1 VCVGGVGDGVG
12 GVVVLIVS
20 IMLASLAIVFD
31 NACVVF
37 GVLFRWRRCVC
48 VCVCVCVGV
57 VVGVCV
63 CVCVGVVVRRRRCV
77 SAASV
82 TASALLLC
90 RALRSAGCE
99 YPNRSGGRAT
109 DVTDAITNVTA
120 ADVMDVAPD
129 DAFTDATDYPL
140 ANVTTKITVA
150 NNDPPPFL
158 SLHPPGL

>member
-1 VCVGGVGDGVG
+1 MCVGGVGDGVG

-48 VCVCVCVGV
+48 VCVGV

-63 CVCVGVVVRRRRCV
+63 CVCRRRC

-82 TASALLLC
+82 CVGGVGDGVGGVVVSIVFDNASL
-90 RALRSAGCE
+90 
-99 YPNRSGGRAT
+99 P
-109 DVTDAITNVTA
+109 
-120 ADVMDVAPD
+120 ADVFVE
-129 DAFTDATDYPL
+129 
-140 ANVTTKITVA
+140 
-150 NNDPPPFL
+150 
-158 SLHPPGL
+158 